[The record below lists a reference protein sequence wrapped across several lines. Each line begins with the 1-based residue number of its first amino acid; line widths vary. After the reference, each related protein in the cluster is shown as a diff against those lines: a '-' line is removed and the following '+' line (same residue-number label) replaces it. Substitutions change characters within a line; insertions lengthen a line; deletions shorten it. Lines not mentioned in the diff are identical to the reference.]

1 MREKNTV
8 IRGPKVLPVHI
19 RMAIEIAASICRRIA
34 AKRLDMPQEHALIKV
49 VPTSCGVNNENR

>member
-34 AKRLDMPQEHALIKV
+34 AKRLDISQEESIIKDG
-49 VPTSCGVNNENR
+49 PTSYGVKNENR